1 MNPLISMQV
10 RQIGGTSQPSV
21 NARELWQFVESK
33 RQFANWIQ
41 YRITK
46 FGFVE
51 NEDYV
56 INKVVNNPREVLDKV
71 IYNPGGR
78 PTEDYHLTINMAKE
92 LAMVE
97 ANAKGREV
105 RKYFIE
111 CERLAKVAHEE
122 QLKAVRGTMSPKR
135 IQKFLRQRGL
145 PNLTRHQNR
154 VLNQKAASMGRQ
166 LSEIAR
172 DFLLWELAGTMQ
184 SGGDYFPDHVDDRDL
199 QGVMYF
205 ASVRDVLDFEHVREN
220 ARFQDRFQAIRG

>member
-10 RQIGGTSQPSV
+10 RQIGGTPQQTV

-33 RQFANWIQ
+33 QEFVHWIKN
-41 YRITK
+41 RIAK
-46 FGFVE
+46 WGFVE
-51 NEDYV
+51 GEDFNLDKFIEV
-56 INKVVNNPREVLDKV
+56 RLEGAREVERQ
-71 IYNPGGR
+71 I
-78 PTEDYHLTINMAKE
+78 TDYHLTINMAKE

-97 ANAKGREV
+97 SNEKGREV

>member
-10 RQIGGTSQPSV
+10 RQIGGTSQSSV

-33 RQFANWIQ
+33 QEFAHWIKN
-41 YRITK
+41 RIAK
-46 FGFVE
+46 WGFVE
-51 NEDYV
+51 GEDYM
-56 INKVVNNPREVLDKV
+56 IDKFIKHV
-71 IYNPGGR
+71 PYQGSFRAAEYI
-78 PTEDYHLTINMAKE
+78 DYHLTVNMAKE

-122 QLKAVRGTMSPKR
+122 RLKAVPGAMPSKR
-135 IQKFLRQRGL
+135 VQKFLQNRGL
-145 PNLTRHQNR
+145 PNLNRHQSR
-154 VLNQKAASMGRQ
+154 ALNQKAASMGRQ

-172 DFLLWELAGTMQ
+172 DFLLWELAGTVQ
-184 SGGDYFPDHVDDRDL
+184 SGGEFFPDYVDDTEL

-205 ASVRDVLDFEHVREN
+205 ASVRDVLDFEHVREA
-220 ARFQDRFQAIRG
+220 ARFQARFEAIRG